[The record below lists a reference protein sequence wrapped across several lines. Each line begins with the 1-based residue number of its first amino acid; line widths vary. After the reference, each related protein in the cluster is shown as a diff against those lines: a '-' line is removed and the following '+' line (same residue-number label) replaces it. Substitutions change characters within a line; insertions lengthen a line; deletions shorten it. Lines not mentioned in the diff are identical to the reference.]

1 MIVDTSALVSIVKDE
16 PEKAAM
22 MDCLSKA
29 RVHGEP
35 IRISAATLVELGI
48 VVDRFKDERLSLL
61 LDELIAA
68 LTIEVIPVDDSQ
80 AAVGR
85 EANRKFGKGFHP
97 ARLNFGDCFA
107 YALTKLTGEPLLFKG
122 KDFSQTDIEPALK

>member
-1 MIVDTSALVSIVKDE
+1 
-16 PEKAAM
+16 M

-29 RVHGEP
+29 RAHGEP
-35 IRISAATLVELGI
+35 VRISAATLVELGI

-97 ARLNFGDCFA
+97 ARLNFGDCFV
-107 YALTKLTGEPLLFKG
+107 YALAKLTGEPLLFKG
-122 KDFSQTDIEPALK
+122 KDFSQTDVEPALK